1 MKKTRNI
8 YCLDKQSLKED
19 DITFVEILSEY
30 ISFFTSKVLQEP
42 SIVFESPAKE
52 KRVQIRSKKN

>member
-1 MKKTRNI
+1 VKKTRNI

-30 ISFFTSKVLQEP
+30 ISFFTSKVLQKP
-42 SIVFESPAKE
+42 STMFESPAKE